1 MRTMTIGHR
10 KIGDGAPCFIIAEA
24 GSNHNCDLATALR
37 LIDVA
42 VEAGADC
49 VKFQTYTAE
58 TLYSRFAPRL
68 TEMEGRSRAEE
79 TPFELIKRIELPW
92 EWHERLVAHA
102 KAGGIIFLST
112 PFGHDAVDLLH
123 RLGVPAFKIA
133 SYEIVDLPLLRRA
146 ARTGKPIVLST
157 GNSSLADVE
166 EAMATLQEAGAT
178 GVVLL
183 HCVSQYPAKVE
194 DVNLRAM
201 VTLRQ
206 AFDVPVGFSDHTMD
220 SVSSLGAVALG
231 ACVLEK
237 HFTLDRSHPGPD
249 HPASLEPEE
258 LRRFVQ
264 DVRRLEAALGSPVKR
279 VQVSEDE
286 NHRLGRRSLHA
297 RVRIPKGAT
306 ITEEMLTVKRPGLGI
321 KPVLLPVVVGRIAR
335 RDIEADEWIT
345 WDMI

>member
-102 KAGGIIFLST
+102 NAGGIIFLST

-146 ARTGKPIVLST
+146 ARTGKPIILST

-249 HPASLEPEE
+249 HPVSLEPEE

-297 RVRIPKGAT
+297 RTRIPKGAT

-321 KPVLLPVVVGRIAR
+321 KPVLLPVVVGRVAR